1 MKKLAII
8 LTTIV
13 LSLLIISCQKP
24 EYQKKIE
31 PVLQKYIGAWNGN
44 SLNVLDSIA
53 DKNFQ
58 LRIVPSFD
66 AETGIEKL
74 KQNIK
79 ETRKQIPDFLVTET
93 ERIFVGDTA
102 VVLRWTIT
110 GTFKGE
116 NDLPQSGSKINSPG
130 FSVIFFYKDK
140 ITGEWIAYSDLNW
153 YKQLGFTLEPPK
165 ANNVQK

>member
-1 MKKLAII
+1 MKPIVTLTI
-8 LTTIV
+8 LI
-13 LSLLIISCQKP
+13 LSFIAASCQKP

-31 PVLQKYIGAWNGN
+31 PVLRKYIGVWNGN
-44 SLNVLDSIA
+44 SLNILDSIA
-53 DKNFQ
+53 SKDFQ

-79 ETRKQIPDFLVTET
+79 ETRKHIPDFLVTET

-110 GTFKGE
+110 GTIKGE
-116 NDLPQSGSKINSPG
+116 NNLPQAGSKINAPG
-130 FSVIFFYKDK
+130 FSVIYFNNDK
-140 ITGEWIAYSDLNW
+140 ITGEWIAYSDLSW
-153 YKQLGFTLEPPK
+153 YKQLGFSLVPPK
-165 ANNVQK
+165 SK